1 MTVVYVTRRQWRQR
15 NLYPSHGFH
24 LCMTVLTLGCWLPIW
39 VAVTVIYALG
49 RAARV
54 IAEERAAYQY
64 GTNNVAQLPTL
75 HNAAWD
81 EYYRTQPFY
90 TPVEGYAAGQR

>member
-1 MTVVYVTRRQWRQR
+1 
-15 NLYPSHGFH
+15 
-24 LCMTVLTLGCWLPIW
+24 
-39 VAVTVIYALG
+39 
-49 RAARV
+49 V